1 MEKELETTKG
11 IYETILENQDIIIK
25 QNLFVLEFLM
35 GDEDKRQMLKKS
47 LGAVLEFE
55 SECQK
60 ESEKWTIKHLSD

>member
-35 GDEDKRQMLKKS
+35 GDKAKQKLLKER
-47 LGAVLEFE
+47 LGVIFE
-55 SECQK
+55 S
-60 ESEKWTIKHLSD
+60 SDNG